1 MPKLVT
7 IKQQE
12 GQDAKA
18 TAYVKAYMLFPAGIL
33 GLVSMV
39 GGVGGL
45 GYQLIATDTY
55 TWETFVQS
63 SGLLMLGGLLGW
75 LQTTYHRW
83 ILRHRPGVFAARMR
97 QPTLKKSGRPK
108 RDGGSDQD
116 SPAGRPG
123 LLSPI
128 WPGWQ
133 CFCLDP
139 RSVWSM
145 AQSIRSP
152 PISCP
157 GPDFFGRSCSFG
169 EQSSRVEEQNQ
180 GGLFATGRAGL
191 GGRPADLFKR
201 AEPFSSSRTRW
212 RSSGSCGITA
222 CALRNVACG
231 MTGAPDTT
239 WLGSRLLVTPDLAA
253 IIT

>member
-39 GGVGGL
+39 GGIGGL

-63 SGLLMLGGLLGW
+63 SALLMLGGLLGW

-97 QPTLKKSGRPK
+97 QPALKKSGRPK

-116 SPAGRPG
+116 SPTG
-123 LLSPI
+123 SP
-128 WPGWQ
+128 WAP
-133 CFCLDP
+133 
-139 RSVWSM
+139 VAYM
-145 AQSIRSP
+145 
-152 PISCP
+152 
-157 GPDFFGRSCSFG
+157 
-169 EQSSRVEEQNQ
+169 
-180 GGLFATGRAGL
+180 AGL
-191 GGRPADLFKR
+191 AMLLCASTVSVVYGSVYPVAAYFLPWAGFFWAKLF
-201 AEPFSSSRTRW
+201 FWRTVLK
-212 RSSGSCGITA
+212 T
-222 CALRNVACG
+222 
-231 MTGAPDTT
+231 
-239 WLGSRLLVTPDLAA
+239 
-253 IIT
+253 